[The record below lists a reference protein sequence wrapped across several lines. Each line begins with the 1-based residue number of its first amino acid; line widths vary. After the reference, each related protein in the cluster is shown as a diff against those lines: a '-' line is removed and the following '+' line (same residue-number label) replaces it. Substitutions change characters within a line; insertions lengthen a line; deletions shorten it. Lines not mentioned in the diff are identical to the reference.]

1 MSSILELH
9 NISKNYDSQIVLD
22 NLSLTINKG
31 DIYGLIGRNG
41 SGKTT
46 LIRII
51 TGLAFAKNGTIK
63 LFGIDSKD
71 KNSDIV
77 KKKMSA
83 IVESP
88 ALNNE
93 LTGYQNMILQAK
105 LLNVDK
111 NKIDEYLKLVR
122 LYNIANT
129 KKKVKNYSLGMRQR
143 LSIAISLLS
152 NPEFL
157 ILDEPANGLD
167 PEGIKEIRDII
178 NDLHKNNIT
187 VLISSHLLDELAKVA
202 TKFGILNKGK
212 IIQEITKE
220 ELENKEKPLQIL
232 SLSKV
237 EGIEEILNSLGI
249 EKYKLLSN
257 NRLVIPMQESISPI
271 INALEQKEIN
281 VMSIEEKKRTIE
293 EYFLKLIGGE
303 K

>member
-9 NISKNYDSQIVLD
+9 NISKNYDGQIVLD

-71 KNSDIV
+71 KNSDIA

-143 LSIAISLLS
+143 LSIAVSLLS

-178 NDLHKNNIT
+178 NDLHKNNVT

>member
-1 MSSILELH
+1 MTAILEVN
-9 NISKNYDSQIVLD
+9 NISKNYDGQIVLD

-46 LIRII
+46 LNRII

-71 KNSDIV
+71 KNSDIA

-88 ALNNE
+88 TLNNE

-143 LSIAISLLS
+143 LSIAVSLLS

-167 PEGIKEIRDII
+167 PEGIKERRDII
-178 NDLHKNNIT
+178 NDLHKYNIT

-281 VMSIEEKKRTIE
+281 VISIEEKKRTIE

>member
-1 MSSILELH
+1 MDKILEIN
-9 NISKNYDSQIVLD
+9 NISKNYDGQIILN

-51 TGLAFAKNGTIK
+51 TGLATPKNGTIK
-63 LFGIDSKD
+63 LYGTDIND
-71 KNSDIV
+71 KEIGKV
-77 KKKMSA
+77 KRKISA
-83 IVESP
+83 IVENPS
-88 ALNNE
+88 LNLE
-93 LTGYQNMILQAK
+93 LTGKENMILQAK
-105 LLNVDK
+105 LLNV
-111 NKIDEYLKLVR
+111 NESKIDDYLKLVR
-122 LYNIANT
+122 LYSIASS

-143 LSIAISLLS
+143 LAIAISLLS
-152 NPEFL
+152 SPEFL

-187 VLISSHLLDELAKVA
+187 VLISSHLLDELSKVA
-202 TKFGILNKGK
+202 TKFGILNKGQ
-212 IIQEITKE
+212 IIQEISKE
-220 ELENKEKPLQIL
+220 ELKSKGNPLQIL
-232 SLSKV
+232 SLSKI
-237 EGIEEILNSLGI
+237 EGIEEVLNSLGI
-249 EKYKLLSN
+249 NKYKVLSN

-271 INALEQKEIN
+271 INALEEKGIK
-281 VMSIEEKKRTIE
+281 VLSIEEKKRTIE

>member
-93 LTGYQNMILQAK
+93 LTGYENMILQAK

-143 LSIAISLLS
+143 LSIAVSLLS

>member
-71 KNSDIV
+71 KNSDIA

-93 LTGYQNMILQAK
+93 LTGYQNIILQAK

-143 LSIAISLLS
+143 LSIAVSLLS

-178 NDLHKNNIT
+178 NDLHKNNVT

-212 IIQEITKE
+212 IVQEITKE

-237 EGIEEILNSLGI
+237 EGIEEVLSSLGI

-281 VMSIEEKKRTIE
+281 VISIEEKKRTIE

>member
-9 NISKNYDSQIVLD
+9 NISKNYDGQIVLD

-71 KNSDIV
+71 KNSDTV
-77 KKKMSA
+77 KKKISA

-143 LSIAISLLS
+143 LSIAVSLLS

>member
-71 KNSDIV
+71 KNSDIA

-143 LSIAISLLS
+143 LSIAVSLLS

-178 NDLHKNNIT
+178 NDLHKNNVT

-257 NRLVIPMQESISPI
+257 NRLVIPNQESISPI

-281 VMSIEEKKRTIE
+281 VISIEEKKRTIE

>member
-1 MSSILELH
+1 MTAILEVN
-9 NISKNYDSQIVLD
+9 NISKNYDGQIVLD
-22 NLSLTINKG
+22 NLSLTISKG

-63 LFGIDSKD
+63 LFGIDSKE
-71 KNSDIV
+71 KNSDIA

-122 LYNIANT
+122 LYNIAST

-143 LSIAISLLS
+143 LSIAVSLLS

-178 NDLHKNNIT
+178 NDLHKNNVT

>member
-71 KNSDIV
+71 KNSDTV
-77 KKKMSA
+77 KKKTSA

-143 LSIAISLLS
+143 LSIAVSLLS

-237 EGIEEILNSLGI
+237 EGIEEILNTLGI

>member
-1 MSSILELH
+1 MSE
-9 NISKNYDSQIVLD
+9 
-22 NLSLTINKG
+22 
-31 DIYGLIGRNG
+31 
-41 SGKTT
+41 
-46 LIRII
+46 
-51 TGLAFAKNGTIK
+51 
-63 LFGIDSKD
+63 
-71 KNSDIV
+71 
-77 KKKMSA
+77 

-88 ALNNE
+88 GLNNE

-143 LSIAISLLS
+143 LSIAVSLLS

-178 NDLHKNNIT
+178 NDLHKNNVT

-257 NRLVIPMQESISPI
+257 NRLVIPIQESISPI

>member
-1 MSSILELH
+1 
-9 NISKNYDSQIVLD
+9 
-22 NLSLTINKG
+22 
-31 DIYGLIGRNG
+31 
-41 SGKTT
+41 
-46 LIRII
+46 
-51 TGLAFAKNGTIK
+51 
-63 LFGIDSKD
+63 
-71 KNSDIV
+71 
-77 KKKMSA
+77 MSA

-111 NKIDEYLKLVR
+111 TKIDEYLKLVR
-122 LYNIANT
+122 LYNIAST

-143 LSIAISLLS
+143 LSIAVSLLS

-178 NDLHKNNIT
+178 NDLHKNNVT

>member
-71 KNSDIV
+71 KNSDIA

-143 LSIAISLLS
+143 LSIAVSLLS

-178 NDLHKNNIT
+178 NDLHKNNVT

-281 VMSIEEKKRTIE
+281 VISIEEKKRTIE

>member
-71 KNSDIV
+71 KNSDIA

-143 LSIAISLLS
+143 LSIAVSLLS

-178 NDLHKNNIT
+178 NDLHKNNVT

>member
-1 MSSILELH
+1 
-9 NISKNYDSQIVLD
+9 
-22 NLSLTINKG
+22 
-31 DIYGLIGRNG
+31 
-41 SGKTT
+41 
-46 LIRII
+46 
-51 TGLAFAKNGTIK
+51 
-63 LFGIDSKD
+63 
-71 KNSDIV
+71 
-77 KKKMSA
+77 MSA

-143 LSIAISLLS
+143 LSIAVSLLS

-178 NDLHKNNIT
+178 NDLHKNNVT

-220 ELENKEKPLQIL
+220 ELENKEKVT
-232 SLSKV
+232 S
-237 EGIEEILNSLGI
+237 
-249 EKYKLLSN
+249 
-257 NRLVIPMQESISPI
+257 
-271 INALEQKEIN
+271 
-281 VMSIEEKKRTIE
+281 
-293 EYFLKLIGGE
+293 
-303 K
+303 

>member
-71 KNSDIV
+71 KNSDTV

-143 LSIAISLLS
+143 LSIAVSLLS

-178 NDLHKNNIT
+178 NDLHKNNVT